1 MKIENVAIGLLIL
14 MFALILFIDA
24 VLVTWNQSGL
34 SLSSNDVKGIPG
46 FVFVI
51 IAVFMLIKA
60 RDKAKE

>member
-34 SLSSNDVKGIPG
+34 SLSSNYVRGIPG

-51 IAVFMLIKA
+51 NAVFMLIKA
-60 RDKAKE
+60 RDKAKK